1 MTVWTLAYRAL
12 VRPVLFRWDAEDAH
26 LWAMARLAS
35 ARGSLDTVE
44 ALLGPPDDSLSV
56 SVAGLR
62 FRSPIGLAAGLDK
75 HGEAPH
81 AWPALGFG
89 FYELGTITPRPQEG
103 NPRPRVFRLVDDAAL
118 INRFGF
124 NSLGAASVAAHLRG
138 QSRRAGVPQ
147 GINVGKNRDTPPEA
161 AAADHRAVID
171 LLGPFADYFVVNV
184 SSPNTAG
191 LRALQSPERI
201 EALVRDAVDA
211 ARGVPVF
218 VKLAPDW
225 DTPEDLDAT
234 ARAVVNGGAA
244 GLIVS
249 NTTLSREG
257 VESSSQAGETGGL
270 SGRPLKDRALA
281 ALVRVRAAIGPS
293 VPIIGVGGIESAED
307 AWARLEAG
315 ASLVQVYTALVY
327 QGPGLAHALNAGLAA
342 RCAREGLTSIA
353 DLTRR
358 WGSRTA

>member
-1 MTVWTLAYRAL
+1 VTVWTSAYRAL
-12 VRPVLFRWDAEDAH
+12 VRPALFRWDAEEAH
-26 LWAMARLAS
+26 LWAMAQLAASRGRLEV
-35 ARGSLDTVE
+35 LE
-44 ALLGPPDDSLSV
+44 ALLGAPDERLSV
-56 SVAGLR
+56 RVAGLH
-62 FRSPIGLAAGLDK
+62 FQSPVGLAAGLDK

-89 FYELGTITPRPQEG
+89 FYELGTITPRPQAG
-103 NPRPRVFRLVDDAAL
+103 NPRPRVFRLVEDAAL

-124 NSLGAASVAAHLRG
+124 NSVGAAGVAAHLRG
-138 QSRRAGVPQ
+138 RPRRFGVPQ
-147 GINVGKNRDTPPEA
+147 GINVGKNRDTPAQE
-161 AAADHRAVID
+161 AAADHRAVIEA
-171 LLGPFADYFVVNV
+171 LGAFADYFVVNV

-211 ARGVPVF
+211 ARGVPMF

-257 VESSSQAGETGGL
+257 VESSPQAGETGGL

-293 VPIIGVGGIESAED
+293 IPIVGVGGIESAED

-342 RCAREGLTSIA
+342 RCTREGLAGIA

-358 WGSRTA
+358 WGSQTA